1 MLQWVKDRGESES
14 CAVTAQIGDATIA
27 PTRKG
32 ADFHVVASR
41 ERGLHQPPEGDDVS
55 FGVRLILRDRA
66 GVAQWQS

>member
-1 MLQWVKDRGESES
+1 MRVEDRGKSERR
-14 CAVTAQIGDATIA
+14 AVMARIGDATIA

-32 ADFHVVASR
+32 ADFHVVVCR
-41 ERGLHQPPEGDDVS
+41 ETGLHQPPEGADVS